1 MVDYENV
8 VKDLRLNWLKN
19 IVDDSYNSFWKLYLS
34 DLLSSHRGLVLLYC
48 NYDVH
53 RLNTFTRFLL

>member
-19 IVDDSYNSFWKLYLS
+19 IVDDSYNSFWKLYL
-34 DLLSSHRGLVLLYC
+34 RIV
-48 NYDVH
+48 
-53 RLNTFTRFLL
+53 FTSL